1 MKCAILLP
9 SWRAIVCPSRQSPE
23 RNCGESHQI
32 STTSVG
38 CYIQKPSPHRR
49 AVENVF
55 SRSYMLNKSASSLPK
70 LKRNL
75 GKPAY
80 HAKWSFDRKSFSTS
94 DARSRIESKSKTPH
108 EKYRETSARV
118 LELLDEIFCS
128 QSAAKK
134 QVVQKARKSIIRRGH
149 YQDRGEMYQ
158 AFFRLSPSE
167 SSVFQ
172 VCTEK
177 ITVYKNKPVES
188 AKKLVRDTLPSGFD
202 IYIQFN
208 ISDREFLRLPSN
220 FPDKLG
226 WLSIARLSFFFS

>member
-38 CYIQKPSPHRR
+38 CYIQKPSPYRR

-134 QVVQKARKSIIRRGH
+134 QVVQKARKSTKRRFGVRNWTNS
-149 YQDRGEMYQ
+149 QENVEDGTCTRN
-158 AFFRLSPSE
+158 LSRWRWS
-167 SSVFQ
+167 
-172 VCTEK
+172 C
-177 ITVYKNKPVES
+177 
-188 AKKLVRDTLPSGFD
+188 
-202 IYIQFN
+202 
-208 ISDREFLRLPSN
+208 
-220 FPDKLG
+220 
-226 WLSIARLSFFFS
+226 